1 MVRILQLW
9 RHKTCTSEYITHK
22 WKCALSSSHGLHATR
37 KHTHA
42 SWGEG
47 GGVHSLPDPGFNF
60 YVLRVIYMLTL
71 LKAHLP
77 AFRRDESGA
86 TMVEYGL
93 LVGLI
98 AAVSV
103 LIITALGGNIADYFD
118 VIRDNTATAPT
129 PRP

>member
-1 MVRILQLW
+1 
-9 RHKTCTSEYITHK
+9 
-22 WKCALSSSHGLHATR
+22 
-37 KHTHA
+37 
-42 SWGEG
+42 
-47 GGVHSLPDPGFNF
+47 
-60 YVLRVIYMLTL
+60 MLTL
-71 LKAHLP
+71 LMAHLP
-77 AFRRDESGA
+77 AFRRDERGA